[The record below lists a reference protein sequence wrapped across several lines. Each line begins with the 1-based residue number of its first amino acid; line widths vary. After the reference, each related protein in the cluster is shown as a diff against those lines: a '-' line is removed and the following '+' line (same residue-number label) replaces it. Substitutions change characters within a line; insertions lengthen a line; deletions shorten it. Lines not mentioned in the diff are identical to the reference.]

1 MSNIKSND
9 LSNFNFKHVGYGHY
23 EVKYTTP
30 VRGDYYVAIIDD
42 MLVIDHTLHS
52 EIATISSIRDLISIV
67 KLKGIHYSSTGKEIC
82 K

>member
-9 LSNFNFKHVGYGHY
+9 LSNFKFEHFGYGHY
-23 EVKYTTP
+23 RVTYTTP
-30 VRGDYYVAIIDD
+30 FRGDYYTAIIND
-42 MLVIDHTLHS
+42 MLIIDHTLHA
-52 EIATISSIRDLISIV
+52 EIATISSIRYLIRIV

>member
-9 LSNFNFKHVGYGHY
+9 LSNFKFKKVGYGHY

-42 MLVIDHTLHS
+42 MLAIDHTLKS
-52 EIATISSIRDLISIV
+52 EIATISSIKDLIRIV